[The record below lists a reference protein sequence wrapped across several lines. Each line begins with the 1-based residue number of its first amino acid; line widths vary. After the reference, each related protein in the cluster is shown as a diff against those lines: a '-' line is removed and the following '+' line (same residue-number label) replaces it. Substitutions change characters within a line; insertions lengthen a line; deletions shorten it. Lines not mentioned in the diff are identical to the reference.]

1 MAMKEAETRSIE
13 ILENIT
19 AGLDFTIP
27 DVDFDDDIYNIPQ
40 EIIDALRTPPDK
52 LTPGL
57 LTERK
62 VDGNGMFDQLMT
74 AFKVHIM
81 EEYDSGRI
89 TGAEYT
95 KAYIALSQ
103 AALQYAVQYLLGRD
117 QAYYGALSAL
127 LQGFVTGI
135 NANIAKV
142 QLAIAQAQAHQ
153 HKAQYAGTVLALA
166 VNDAQRDLVGEQ
178 TKHAIAQT
186 ALVEEQQ
193 EQVHAQ
199 TSDTKKDGSTS
210 VTGIMGGNI
219 NLLKQQKILTQEQTE
234 QTHAQTSDKRM
245 DGTTPVSG
253 YTGNQNSLLKMQ
265 VQAFKND
272 AVLKG
277 AKVFADSFATQAS
290 MGTATVAGTGLD
302 AAGVNSA
309 ITKLQASIT
318 KNSQ

>member
-19 AGLDFTIP
+19 SGLDFTIP
-27 DVDFDDDIYNIPQ
+27 DVDFTEDIYNIPQ
-40 EIIDALRTPPDK
+40 EIIDALRTPPEK

-117 QAYYGALSAL
+117 QAYYGALGAL

-153 HKAQYAGTVLALA
+153 HKAQYAGTVLGLG
-166 VNDAQRDLVGEQ
+166 VNDAQRDLV
-178 TKHAIAQT
+178 K
-186 ALVEEQQ
+186 EQQ

-199 TSDTKKDGSTS
+199 TSDTKKDGSTG

-234 QTHAQTSDKRM
+234 QTHAQTSDVRM